1 MGGSVYAGR
10 SPPRAAHAFWPNGG
24 GGWVRQRRILGG
36 VIGEDFAEVLAAA
49 QRGNEAAFAQLWRD
63 ANPPLLRYLRVVSR
77 GDVDD
82 VAAETWATVVRGL
95 TPVPRAMRPVGAP
108 GFSPRPDAGP
118 STTVDAGHGTAT
130 CRSTTWRRLADLP
143 GTTGPC
149 ADPADLVVAQDAVD
163 QALAAIR
170 RLPPLQAEV
179 LMLRLV
185 AGLPSESVARL
196 TGSTPGA
203 VRVAAH
209 RGLKKLAEEM
219 SRAGVTP

>member
-1 MGGSVYAGR
+1 M
-10 SPPRAAHAFWPNGG
+10 
-24 GGWVRQRRILGG
+24 
-36 VIGEDFAEVLAAA
+36 IGEDFAEVLAAA

-63 ANPPLLRYLRVVSR
+63 TNPPLLRYLRVVSR

-82 VAAETWATVVRGL
+82 VAADVA
-95 TPVPRAMRPVGAP
+95 A
-108 GFSPRPDAGP
+108 F
-118 STTVDAGHGTAT
+118 
-130 CRSTTWRRLADLP
+130 ADLP

-149 ADPADLVVAQDAVD
+149 ADPADLVVAHDAVD

>member
-1 MGGSVYAGR
+1 MGASVYAGW
-10 SPPRAAHAFWPNGG
+10 SPRGAGAASGRTGEARGFGG
-24 GGWVRQRRILGG
+24 RRILGR
-36 VIGEDFAEVLAAA
+36 VIGENFAEVLAAA

-63 ANPPLLRYLRVVSR
+63 TNPPLLRYLRVVSS
-77 GDVDD
+77 GDVED

-95 TPVPRAMRPVGAP
+95 TRFQGDETGWRAWLFATARRRAVDDGRRRSRERDVPVDDVA
-108 GFSPRPDAGP
+108 S
-118 STTVDAGHGTAT
+118 
-130 CRSTTWRRLADLP
+130 LADLP
-143 GTTGPC
+143 GPTGLA
-149 ADPADLVVAQDAVD
+149 ADPADLVMAQDAVD

-185 AGLPSESVARL
+185 AGLPSESVAQL

-219 SRAGVTP
+219 SRAGVTL

>member
-10 SPPRAAHAFWPNGG
+10 SPPRAAQAFWPNGG
-24 GGWVRQRRILGG
+24 GGWVRQRRILVG

-63 ANPPLLRYLRVVSR
+63 TNPPLLRYLRVVSR

-95 TPVPRAMRPVGAP
+95 TRFEGDETGWRAWLFATARRRAVDDGRRRSRDRDLPVDDVAA
-108 GFSPRPDAGP
+108 FA
-118 STTVDAGHGTAT
+118 A
-130 CRSTTWRRLADLP
+130 LP